1 MLVVEEAF
9 DIQSPNFL
17 HELRKIENPG
27 LIKSFAD
34 RWKSDPRP
42 WAREQILAFLEDPLS
57 TPGHETLV
65 KRLLRHAEECRDDEL
80 MAAFLVA
87 FDRSVRRVRRI
98 HSRFDPA
105 TSTVVNEESLMTP
118 RGLVL
123 RKRKSGIGRVPEWLV
138 PYQTRRKEGALLF
151 SYRTRYY
158 LRRRVWRYFRKLGF
172 SRPAEY
178 PNAIA
183 RALVTYLDQDLTRGE
198 NILDSWGL
206 MHALF
211 RYSEA
216 LTFKA
221 SQIHLREGHGLG
233 ELVPFPRFPGIWRTP
248 EAVPVLF
255 SLVSTARARLIRV
268 WAMRLLE
275 AEHVEAF
282 RGLDHEQ
289 ILCFLEH
296 DDDEV
301 QQFGSRL
308 LAASPL
314 LAKLSVDGWL
324 RLLETR
330 SVTAL
335 NTVCSLMKRHVS
347 TERFT
352 VAQCVTIASARE
364 TPVASMGLEFLK
376 ARSITPPEAGFLT
389 ELADARCA
397 ALSGELTRWAL
408 DQLEELKAASGESLS
423 RFFDSR
429 SSKTRSQVMKWLVP
443 GKTGY
448 NDPILYRR
456 LLETPYDEVRTWL
469 VRGLETRIALARRT
483 LERRP
488 DGLPGSGSEDL
499 ARIWASVLLA
509 VHRGSRPKATAI
521 RQLGRAIIEDP
532 GRADRLLPVLAV
544 ALRSVR
550 ASERR
555 VGLSAVVG
563 ALKACPGLSRSIR
576 EHIPELVLPT
586 GVENP

>member
-1 MLVVEEAF
+1 VSRSSQDDRGSMLVVEEAF

-429 SSKTRSQVMKWLVP
+429 SSKTRSQVMKWLGARENRLQRSDPLQAPFGDPLRRGQDLAGP
-443 GKTGY
+443 GTRNPYRPRAENSRKTTGRPSRIRGGGSGAY
-448 NDPILYRR
+448 LGLRPAGGAPRQPTEGHGDPTARTSHHRR
-456 LLETPYDEVRTWL
+456 SGAGRSTPPR
-469 VRGLETRIALARRT
+469 ARR
-483 LERRP
+483 RP
-488 DGLPGSGSEDL
+488 S
-499 ARIWASVLLA
+499 
-509 VHRGSRPKATAI
+509 
-521 RQLGRAIIEDP
+521 LGP
-532 GRADRLLPVLAV
+532 
-544 ALRSVR
+544 
-550 ASERR
+550 SER
-555 VGLSAVVG
+555 A
-563 ALKACPGLSRSIR
+563 ASRTFGRCGRS
-576 EHIPELVLPT
+576 
-586 GVENP
+586 